1 MVKGLKEYVP
11 SKSYQKQKATE
22 IQINLLMDDGLCKL
36 YGNCSKEVAQNMK
49 ASDPTHNEENLQALV
64 TLAVME
70 LQFMHG
76 CDAWK
81 EASAGVTDRDL
92 ACPQFRRD

>member
-1 MVKGLKEYVP
+1 MKETPREHANDGNLTVSVKGFLKEYVP
-11 SKSYQKQKATE
+11 SKTYQKQKATE

-64 TLAVME
+64 TLGV
-70 LQFMHG
+70 
-76 CDAWK
+76 
-81 EASAGVTDRDL
+81 ASSDGASIYARL
-92 ACPQFRRD
+92 